1 MTNIDRLREIAE
13 REAREHLRDFWR
25 INLIECYGD
34 TLTDAEIDE
43 VLRMIRTDARIPAP
57 PQIIRTLTDLEAL
70 DPDTILVDSA
80 GPYTAGAA
88 VGAIYEDDYEDRDY
102 LPAMIVA
109 PGEQVLAARQALETA
124 K

>member
-1 MTNIDRLREIAE
+1 MTNITRLREIAE
-13 REAREHLRDFWR
+13 REAVRYLRNFSILDLEVIYR
-25 INLIECYGD
+25 HG
-34 TLTDAEIDE
+34 LTDAERAE
-43 VLRMIRTDARIPAP
+43 VLRMIRTDARVPAP
-57 PQIIRTLTDLEAL
+57 PQIIHTLTDLEAL

-109 PGEQVLAARQALETA
+109 PGEQILAARQALETA